1 MATRYEQLKQKHE
14 HNNQLQEFYKYINNL
29 KDVIMR
35 QTDYNEDTTMKKL
48 VEHDLD
54 VMKIVREYMN
64 VNTETSN
71 KEDKKSTNQ
80 MIYGEFRKFLDD
92 AASKHY
98 KCKELEELHRNYIQQ
113 KMLRRHSNT
122 IILPDV
128 TKDVTKDS
136 SEL

>member
-35 QTDYNEDTTMKKL
+35 QTDYNEDTTIKKL

-64 VNTETSN
+64 VNTEISN

-98 KCKELEELHRNYIQQ
+98 KRKELEELHRNYIQQ
-113 KMLRRHSNT
+113 KMLQRQSNT
-122 IILPDV
+122 IIPQDLINDIS
-128 TKDVTKDS
+128 KN
-136 SEL
+136 EA